1 MLNMH
6 QTSIFIKI
14 FTCLTSIIRFPLKKT
29 RAVSSLSGLMTKI
42 CWTVERS
49 SDGHLGNR
57 VGTCKKSL
65 IINSTHTHLV
75 ATGKGKGKAL

>member
-14 FTCLTSIIRFPLKKT
+14 FTCLTSITRFPLKKT

-57 VGTCKKSL
+57 VGTCKK
-65 IINSTHTHLV
+65 IIDNKFHTYTPSGHR
-75 ATGKGKGKAL
+75 